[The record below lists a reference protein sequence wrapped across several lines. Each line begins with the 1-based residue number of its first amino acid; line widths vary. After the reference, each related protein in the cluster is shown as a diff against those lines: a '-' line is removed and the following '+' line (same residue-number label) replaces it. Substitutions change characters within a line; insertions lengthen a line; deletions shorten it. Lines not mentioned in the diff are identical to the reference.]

1 MPTSSVSM
9 ATSIFFARDRSLPIP
24 RILQQ
29 LLAAVLIALI
39 ASPAPGQTQPAG
51 TVITSQSA
59 SIQNAPLPPG
69 STIFSGESVSV
80 SQTGGAQINLAGGGR
95 LEVFRDSVV
104 QLNRSGGGVQFAL
117 LRGGVSFMG
126 GPKDAVATTLGDASI
141 RSGDPS
147 SVGLLHL
154 ENPDSA
160 VLAAIKGKLTI
171 KTDHDASSI
180 EIPEGSAV
188 RITLVDPAEPQGGA
202 QPAGRAAPALKKLA
216 LIVFLIGAAFLGIFL
231 WIAAHEPSETPQQL
245 GTEISPFKLQ

>member
-1 MPTSSVSM
+1 
-9 ATSIFFARDRSLPIP
+9 LPIP

-39 ASPAPGQTQPAG
+39 ASPARSQTQPAG

-69 STIFSGESVSV
+69 STIYSGESISV
-80 SQTGGAQINLAGGGR
+80 GQSGGAQINLAGGGR
-95 LEVFRDSVV
+95 LEVLRDSAV
-104 QLNRSGGGVQFAL
+104 QLNRSAAGVQFAV

-126 GPKDAVATTLGDASI
+126 VPKDAVATTLGDASV

-147 SVGLLHL
+147 SVGVLHL

-160 VLAAIKGKLTI
+160 VLATIKGKLTI
-171 KTDHDASSI
+171 KTEHDVSSI
-180 EIPEGSAV
+180 DVPEGSAV

-202 QPAGRAAPALKKLA
+202 QPAGRAAPAIKKLA
-216 LIVFLIGAAFLGIFL
+216 LIVFIIGAAFLGAFL
-231 WIAAHEPSETPQQL
+231 WIASHEPSETPQQL